1 MLQAP
6 KGLDRTTINAYEPA
20 EGILDSTEEWRQE
33 AIHFDG
39 TTFWTFP
46 YKYDALQRNNFL
58 SLHWCLG

>member
-33 AIHFDG
+33 AIQFRWHHILD
-39 TTFWTFP
+39 
-46 YKYDALQRNNFL
+46 L
-58 SLHWCLG
+58 SLQI